1 MSGNVIRIEPLGKEN
16 YDTWKLQMEA
26 VLVKNEMWGYVNG
39 SIEKPNNE
47 ENTIWEE
54 NDKKAR
60 ADLILAINPNK
71 LRQIKNCVTSNGIW
85 KKLKEL
91 YESKGPARKATLLK
105 QLIMSKMN
113 EGETM
118 KNHLNNFFNII
129 DKLEEME
136 LKIVDDLVT
145 ILLLYSIPDSYE
157 NFRIAIES
165 RDELPKPETLKIKLT
180 EEYEARKSRENQNS
194 PGALLIKKC
203 YKKEDGPKSSKEN
216 LRKNNFKEAFRVKC
230 HYCKKIGHKA
240 ENCWSKAKARNEISK
255 KAEVTETV
263 LQINRTKSESQW
275 WCVDSGAS
283 SHMCSSKDQ
292 FQNIAQNDQV
302 LNLANH
308 SFTKI
313 RGTGNVKIKVSNE

>member
-60 ADLILAINPNK
+60 ADLILAINPNE

-136 LKIVDDLVT
+136 LKIVDDVVT
-145 ILLLYSIPDSYE
+145 ILLLYSIPDS
-157 NFRIAIES
+157 
-165 RDELPKPETLKIKLT
+165 
-180 EEYEARKSRENQNS
+180 
-194 PGALLIKKC
+194 
-203 YKKEDGPKSSKEN
+203 
-216 LRKNNFKEAFRVKC
+216 
-230 HYCKKIGHKA
+230 
-240 ENCWSKAKARNEISK
+240 
-255 KAEVTETV
+255 
-263 LQINRTKSESQW
+263 
-275 WCVDSGAS
+275 
-283 SHMCSSKDQ
+283 
-292 FQNIAQNDQV
+292 
-302 LNLANH
+302 
-308 SFTKI
+308 
-313 RGTGNVKIKVSNE
+313 

>member
-1 MSGNVIRIEPLGKEN
+1 VVIRIEPLGKEN

-60 ADLILAINPNK
+60 ADLILAINPNE

-118 KNHLNNFFNII
+118 
-129 DKLEEME
+129 
-136 LKIVDDLVT
+136 
-145 ILLLYSIPDSYE
+145 
-157 NFRIAIES
+157 
-165 RDELPKPETLKIKLT
+165 
-180 EEYEARKSRENQNS
+180 
-194 PGALLIKKC
+194 
-203 YKKEDGPKSSKEN
+203 
-216 LRKNNFKEAFRVKC
+216 
-230 HYCKKIGHKA
+230 
-240 ENCWSKAKARNEISK
+240 
-255 KAEVTETV
+255 
-263 LQINRTKSESQW
+263 
-275 WCVDSGAS
+275 
-283 SHMCSSKDQ
+283 
-292 FQNIAQNDQV
+292 
-302 LNLANH
+302 
-308 SFTKI
+308 
-313 RGTGNVKIKVSNE
+313 